1 MDFGKYLEEKR
12 KSRNYT
18 IRLFARRVN
27 ISYTYLADVEK
38 GRSKAFKLEI
48 LNKIIE
54 ILKLDEEETDMLYDL
69 AGKSR
74 DTIAP
79 DVEEYLKKNEEI
91 IEEIRRIKKGGKKMK
106 EDIIAKDMLNRFK
119 ESIDVRE
126 KDLGKHKNNISMLNS
141 LYGLI
146 SEDKTID
153 MIFEFKKEEIE
164 QEQKNINK
172 LKEIYNKYKNKLEE
186 IEDETK

>member
-1 MDFGKYLEEKR
+1 MDFGEYLEEKR

-54 ILKLDEEETDMLYDL
+54 ALQLDEKEIDMLYDL

-74 DTIAP
+74 NTIAP
-79 DVEEYLKKNEEI
+79 DIEEYLKENKEL
-91 IEEIRRIKKGGKKMK
+91 IEEIRMIKRK
-106 EDIIAKDMLNRFK
+106 EM
-119 ESIDVRE
+119 
-126 KDLGKHKNNISMLNS
+126 
-141 LYGLI
+141 
-146 SEDKTID
+146 
-153 MIFEFKKEEIE
+153 
-164 QEQKNINK
+164 
-172 LKEIYNKYKNKLEE
+172 
-186 IEDETK
+186 EDETK

>member
-18 IRLFARRVN
+18 IRAFAKKIN
-27 ISYTYLADVEK
+27 ISYTYLTDVEK

-48 LNKIIE
+48 LKKTIE
-54 ILKLDEEETDMLYDL
+54 VLQLDGKETDMLYDL

-91 IEEIRRIKKGGKKMK
+91 IEKIRKIKKG
-106 EDIIAKDMLNRFK
+106 E
-119 ESIDVRE
+119 
-126 KDLGKHKNNISMLNS
+126 
-141 LYGLI
+141 
-146 SEDKTID
+146 
-153 MIFEFKKEEIE
+153 
-164 QEQKNINK
+164 
-172 LKEIYNKYKNKLEE
+172 
-186 IEDETK
+186 EDERKYNSKNDIK

>member
-48 LNKIIE
+48 LKSIVE
-54 ILKLDEEETDMLYDL
+54 VLQLDEKETDILYDL

-74 DTIAP
+74 NTIPP
-79 DVEEYLKKNEEI
+79 DIEEYLKQNKEL
-91 IEEIRRIKKGGKKMK
+91 IEEIRRIKRG
-106 EDIIAKDMLNRFK
+106 R
-119 ESIDVRE
+119 R
-126 KDLGKHKNNISMLNS
+126 
-141 LYGLI
+141 
-146 SEDKTID
+146 
-153 MIFEFKKEEIE
+153 
-164 QEQKNINK
+164 
-172 LKEIYNKYKNKLEE
+172 
-186 IEDETK
+186 

>member
-1 MDFGKYLEEKR
+1 MYFGEYLEEKR

-54 ILKLDEEETDMLYDL
+54 VLQLDEKETDMLYDL

-91 IEEIRRIKKGGKKMK
+91 IEEIRKI
-106 EDIIAKDMLNRFK
+106 
-119 ESIDVRE
+119 
-126 KDLGKHKNNISMLNS
+126 
-141 LYGLI
+141 
-146 SEDKTID
+146 
-153 MIFEFKKEEIE
+153 KKEEA
-164 QEQKNINK
+164 N
-172 LKEIYNKYKNKLEE
+172 EI
-186 IEDETK
+186 